1 MTSIL
6 GAAGDRLHE
15 IGPVVIQFYLKRGAL
30 SRHPC
35 SWPLYRSRWPA
46 AIKESSQNG
55 DVPTGHP
62 YFVTWRGG

>member
-30 SRHPC
+30 SRHPY
-35 SWPLYRSRWPA
+35 SWQGSRT
-46 AIKESSQNG
+46 S
-55 DVPTGHP
+55 
-62 YFVTWRGG
+62 